1 MEKGD
6 GQIMR
11 TSILTALCI
20 ILLGFGVPTV
30 CIYFSVYHGFHFIIA
45 GIISFLALIVAGI
58 LTVIGITISSEE
70 IPHETIKP
78 SEREKLNLLR
88 AHQRATLEELDD
100 IVDILKEIRELL
112 KAAQE

>member
-1 MEKGD
+1 MV
-6 GQIMR
+6 R

-20 ILLGFGVPTV
+20 ILLGFGVPTI
-30 CIYFSVYHGFHFIIA
+30 CIYFSVFHGFNFIVA
-45 GIISFLALIVAGI
+45 GLISLLSLIVAGVLAI
-58 LTVIGITISSEE
+58 IGIAIGSEE
-70 IPHETIKP
+70 IPLETIKP

-100 IVDILKEIRELL
+100 IIGVLEEIRDLL